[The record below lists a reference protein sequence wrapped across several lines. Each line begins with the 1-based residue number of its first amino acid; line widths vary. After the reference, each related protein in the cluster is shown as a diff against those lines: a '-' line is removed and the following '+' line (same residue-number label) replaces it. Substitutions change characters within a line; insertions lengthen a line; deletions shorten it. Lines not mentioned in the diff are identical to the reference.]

1 MAYIIDLENLDG
13 QQENE
18 NERGSHTIDDIPTT
32 LIRSKADCPNAEVN
46 NLQFKKRNKLFFF
59 V

>member
-46 NLQFKKRNKLFFF
+46 NLQLKKKK
-59 V
+59 